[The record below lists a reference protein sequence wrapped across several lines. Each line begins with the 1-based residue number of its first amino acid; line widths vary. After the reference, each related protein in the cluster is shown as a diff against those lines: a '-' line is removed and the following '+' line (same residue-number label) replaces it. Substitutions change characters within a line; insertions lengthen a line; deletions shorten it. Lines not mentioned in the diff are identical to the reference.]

1 MQVLGDVIESIAGAI
16 YIDSK
21 HNKEAVWRSMKQLL
35 EPLATPQTVEHDPV
49 KELQELCDRKSYSVS
64 YTETHEN
71 GVSSVVAEVQAAGIT
86 YSATRTGLGRF
97 VSKKLAAKDVLK
109 DLKSAEHE
117 TQNAMAK

>member
-21 HNKEAVWRSMKQLL
+21 HNKEAVWRSMKRLL

-86 YSATRTGLGRF
+86 YSATRAVLGRF
-97 VSKKLAAKDVLK
+97 VSKKLAAKVVLK
-109 DLKSAEHE
+109 NLKAAEHE
-117 TQNAMAK
+117 TKCDD